1 MEGEHDIFT
10 IMRIANKTTL
20 DIYDWLILREVAEQR
35 KITVDQLIKELGRPE
50 TDDIQ
55 SIDGRTK

>member
-10 IMRIANKTTL
+10 IMRIANKPTL

-35 KITVDQLIKELGRPE
+35 KITVADLLKELGRPE
-50 TDDIQ
+50 QDELPTTNGIN
-55 SIDGRTK
+55 